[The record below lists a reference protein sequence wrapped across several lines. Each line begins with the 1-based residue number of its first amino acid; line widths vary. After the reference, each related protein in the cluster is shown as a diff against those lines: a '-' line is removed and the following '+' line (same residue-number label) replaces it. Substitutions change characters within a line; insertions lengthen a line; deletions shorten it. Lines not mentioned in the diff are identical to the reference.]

1 MPDTCLELTVD
12 GAIAHIKFVR
22 PERRNA
28 MSWSFWEDLP
38 AMIKQVEATA
48 AVRAVVISS
57 TGPHFSAGLD
67 LSVFAQ
73 LKQESGATANG
84 YALYQKIRQ
93 MQQSLSC
100 LEECRVPVLAAV
112 QGAAIGGAVDLLS
125 ACDMRYCTEDAY
137 FCIEEINVGMTADV
151 GTFPRLQKLIPEGLV
166 RELAYT
172 GRKMKATEARAVG
185 YANAI
190 LPTHEALLEHVLGVA
205 ADIASKAPL
214 AVYGC
219 KKAINWGRDHSTKDG
234 LDQMAMWNAGALD
247 WQSIQE
253 AITARAAGRA
263 GEFPDLPVAAA
274 AVASS

>member
-1 MPDTCLELTVD
+1 MSDTCLELTID

-28 MSWSFWEDLP
+28 MNWSFWEELP
-38 AMIKQVEATA
+38 AMIKQVEANA

-73 LKQESGATANG
+73 LQKESGATANG
-84 YALYQKIRQ
+84 YALYQKICQ

-125 ACDMRYCTEDAY
+125 ACDIRYCTEDAY

-172 GRKMKATEARAVG
+172 GRKMKAAEAQAVG
-185 YANAI
+185 YANAV
-190 LPTHEALLEHVLGVA
+190 LPDHDALLTHVLGVA

-214 AVYGC
+214 AVCGC

-253 AITARAAGRA
+253 AITARAEGRA
-263 GEFPDLPVAAA
+263 GQFPDLPVLADNPS
-274 AVASS
+274 AS